1 MGPLAAVKAVPGWFD
16 ARLEPA
22 RRTLPWRAWA
32 RYTAVRGNVLAG
44 GIAYF
49 AFFSLFPSMALGFT
63 VFGLLLGGEGD
74 LRVRLVQYV
83 NENLGSKVLGDRVG
97 EPGIVNVEQLTAPGV
112 LTTAG
117 VIGVITLVLSG
128 LGWIGALRDG
138 VQAVFSVREQTNVVV
153 LKLVDLLVLAAA
165 GIAVIASV
173 ALTVVVGVAAD
184 QVLEAFGL
192 GGGSVSGR
200 AVTLAGQFVLTVV
213 DAVIFTLLFQ
223 RLAGVALRI
232 RDAATGGLVAAVG
245 FTVLKLSGS
254 LLLQVAA
261 RNRFLA
267 AFGVLIGLLV
277 WMNLVA
283 RMTLVAAAWSAVV
296 AQDRGHLATPD
307 PVQVQP
313 APDDLVERA
322 VEREHVHD
330 DRSGPPDEDAVRAR
344 RAGRLLLATGFVAGA
359 AAVGVLG
366 RLRPR
371 QPGHPARRDDRAAGP
386 GGRAQGG
393 A

>member
-1 MGPLAAVKAVPGWFD
+1 VGPLAAVKAVPGWVD

-32 RYTAVRGNVLAG
+32 RYTAVHGNVIAG

-49 AFFSLFPSMALGFT
+49 AFFSLFPAMALGFT

-83 NENLGSKVLGDRVG
+83 NDNLGSTVLGDRVG
-97 EPGIVNVEQLTAPGV
+97 QPGIVNVEQLTAPGV
-112 LTTAG
+112 LTAAG
-117 VIGVITLVLSG
+117 VLGVITLVLSG

-138 VQAVFSVREQTNVVV
+138 VQAVFAVREQTNVVV

-165 GIAVIASV
+165 GFAVIASV
-173 ALTVVVGVAAD
+173 ALTVVVGLAAD
-184 QVLEAFGL
+184 QVLAAFGL
-192 GGGSVSGR
+192 GGGSLSGR
-200 AVTLAGQFVLTVV
+200 AVTLAGELVLTVV

-223 RLAGVALRI
+223 RLAGVALRT
-232 RDAATGGLVAAVG
+232 RDAVTGGLVAAVG

-296 AQDRGHLATPD
+296 AQDRGYLDTPD
-307 PVQVQP
+307 PAAEAEDPIEQ
-313 APDDLVERA
+313 A

-330 DRSGPPDEDAVRAR
+330 DGPGPPDEPAVRAR
-344 RAGRLLLATGFVAGA
+344 RAARLLLTTGFAAGA
-359 AAVGVLG
+359 AATLALQ
-366 RLRPR
+366 R
-371 QPGHPARRDDRAAGP
+371 ARR
-386 GGRAQGG
+386 GRASRRGRRDEPVHGRDGSG

>member
-63 VFGLLLGGEGD
+63 AFGLLLGGEGD
-74 LRVRLVQYV
+74 LRVRLVEYV
-83 NENLGSKVLGDRVG
+83 NSNLGSRVLADRAGD
-97 EPGIVNVEQLTAPGV
+97 PGIVSVEQFTAPGV
-112 LTTAG
+112 LTAAG
-117 VIGVITLVLSG
+117 VLGVVILVLSG

-138 VQAVFSVREQTNVVV
+138 VQAVFAVREQTNVVV

-165 GIAVIASV
+165 GVAVIASV

-184 QVLEAFGL
+184 QVLQVFGFS
-192 GGGSVSGR
+192 GGSVAGR
-200 AVTLAGQFVLTVV
+200 AVTVASHLVLTVV
-213 DAVIFTLLFQ
+213 DAVIFTLLFH
-223 RLAGVALRI
+223 RLAGVALPL
-232 RDAATGGLVAAVG
+232 RDVATGGLVASVG

-267 AFGVLIGLLV
+267 AFGVLIGLLI

-296 AQDRGHLATPD
+296 AQDRGHLVTPD
-307 PVQVQP
+307 PAAV
-313 APDDLVERA
+313 ADDPLEQA

-330 DRSGPPDEDAVRAR
+330 EGPADADAVRGR
-344 RAGRLLLATGFVAGA
+344 RAARLLLATGFVAGA
-359 AAVGVLG
+359 AAVGTLG
-366 RLRPR
+366 RVRPR
-371 QPGHPARRDDRAAGP
+371 RRGHRARGDDRAAGLRGGHEP
-386 GGRAQGG
+386 GA
-393 A
+393 